1 MANPKTGKS
10 KATVASQSSSDAPDA
25 SEPDEDEARLI
36 KTARLAAIQDK
47 IDLLAHNK
55 LMRLHDAQASKAGV
69 ELAELKLQQQA
80 SSGPSIS
87 GKAPHSTGAFIPA
100 PCHVPGSD
108 HTTTPASV
116 AFQKAFAATLNLVST
131 NGGGHPHTQAFLPRN
146 TRDAARGMYLRGQ
159 AIVSGQTTLPT
170 EVVHILQRDP
180 TATPSNFEVLQSYHC
195 MLVTHLQAVHQQ
207 WQALATSPSSDH
219 EPPQL
224 RALISS
230 AASQLDGLTS
240 LGLFQKRLL
249 SAVIPAVANSA
260 WRTTDILDIALDEFG
275 GTMVHHISD
284 TETAASER
292 VRIGTVFDQN
302 NSMRDRLSQLRMAIQ
317 AENRELSTSIANK
330 RKVKPAAASKAK
342 RGKIVASPNLTPRGI
357 AVSAYMNSKGEK
369 SRIMDDKI
377 CFAFN
382 SEHGCGDPCSHPKKY
397 THKCAMA
404 GCTEL
409 HSTYKDVCALA
420 TAKGFPA

>member
-1 MANPKTGKS
+1 MENPKTGKS

-25 SEPDEDEARLI
+25 SEPDDDEARLL
-36 KTARLAAIQDK
+36 KTARLAAIKDK

-55 LMRLHDAQASKAGV
+55 LMRLHVAQASKAGA

-80 SSGPSIS
+80 SSSGASIS
-87 GKAPHSTGAFIPA
+87 GKASHPTGTFIPA
-100 PCHVPGSD
+100 PSHVPGSD
-108 HTTTPASV
+108 HTTTPSSV
-116 AFQKAFAATLNLVST
+116 AFQNSFAATLNLVAT
-131 NGGGHPHTQAFLPRN
+131 NGGGHPHTLAFLPSN

-207 WQALATSPSSDH
+207 WQALATSPTSDN

-230 AASQLDGLTS
+230 VASQLDGLTS

-249 SAVIPAVANSA
+249 SAVIPAVGNSA
-260 WRTTDILDIALDEFG
+260 WRTTDILDIALDDCG
-275 GTMVHHISD
+275 GTMVPHVSD
-284 TETAASER
+284 SETSKR

-317 AENRELSTSIANK
+317 ADNRELSASIASK
-330 RKVKPAAASKAK
+330 RKVKPAATSKAK
-342 RGKIVASPNLTPRGI
+342 RGKVLASPNLTPRGI
-357 AVSAYMNSKGEK
+357 AMSAYMNSKDEK
-369 SRIMDDKI
+369 SRIMVEKI

-382 SEHGCGDPCSHPKKY
+382 SEQGCGDPCSHPKKY

-409 HSTYKDVCALA
+409 HSAYKDACSIA
-420 TAKGFPA
+420 TSKGIPA